1 MARRSKTPPPL
12 HELEAE
18 VMDVV
23 WEHGEVSIRDVMEEL
38 NARTRRDR
46 AYTTFLTAM
55 HRLHGKGM
63 LRRHREKKTDLYVPA
78 YSREEYAEL
87 RAEAGVAA
95 LVDEYGD
102 AALAQ
107 FARRVA
113 DLDPARRR
121 ALQRLA
127 RRD

>member
-1 MARRSKTPPPL
+1 MARRPKIPPPL

-23 WEHGEVSIRDVMEEL
+23 WDRGEVSVRDVMEEL

-63 LRRHREKKTDLYVPA
+63 LRRRREKKTDLYSPA

-107 FARRVA
+107 FARRMA

>member
-1 MARRSKTPPPL
+1 MPRKPKIPPPL

-18 VMDVV
+18 VMEVV
-23 WEHGEVSIRDVMEEL
+23 WDRGEVSIRDVMEAL

-55 HRLHGKGM
+55 RRLHAKGL
-63 LRRHREKKTDLYVPA
+63 LRRRREKKTDVYAPA
-78 YSREEYAEL
+78 FTREEYARL
-87 RAEAGVAA
+87 RAEASVAE
-95 LVDEYGD
+95 LVDAYGD

-107 FARRVA
+107 FARRMA

>member
-1 MARRSKTPPPL
+1 MSRRPKIPPEL

-23 WEHGEVSIRDVMEEL
+23 WEGGEVSIRDVMETL

-55 HRLHGKGM
+55 HRLHSKGM
-63 LRRHREKKTDLYVPA
+63 LRRHREKKTDLYTPA
-78 YSREEYAEL
+78 FTREEYAEL
-87 RAEAGVAA
+87 RAAAGVSA

-107 FARRVA
+107 FARRMA

>member
-1 MARRSKTPPPL
+1 MPRRPKVPPPL
-12 HELEAE
+12 HELEGE

-23 WEHGEVSIRDVMEEL
+23 WDRGEASIRDVMEAL
-38 NARTRRDR
+38 NERTRRDR

-55 HRLHGKGM
+55 HRLDSKGM
-63 LRRHREKKTDLYVPA
+63 LRRRREKKTDVYAPA
-78 YSREEYAEL
+78 FTREEYAQR
-87 RAEAGVAA
+87 RAEAGVSA
-95 LVDEYGD
+95 LVEEYGD

-107 FARRVA
+107 FARQMA

>member
-1 MARRSKTPPPL
+1 MPRRPKIPPPL

-18 VMDVV
+18 VMEVV
-23 WEHGEVSIRDVMEEL
+23 WDRGEVSIRDVMEAL
-38 NARTRRDR
+38 NARTRRER

-55 HRLHGKGM
+55 RRLHAKGL
-63 LRRHREKKTDLYVPA
+63 LRRRREKKTDLYAPA
-78 YSREEYAEL
+78 FTREEYAEL

-107 FARRVA
+107 FARRMA

>member
-1 MARRSKTPPPL
+1 MPRRPKIPPVL

-18 VMDVV
+18 VMEVV
-23 WEHGEVSIRDVMEEL
+23 WDHVEVSIRDVMEEL

-55 HRLHGKGM
+55 HRLDSKGM
-63 LRRHREKKTDLYVPA
+63 LRRRRDKKTDLYA
-78 YSREEYAEL
+78 AAFTREEYAAR

-107 FARRVA
+107 FARKMA